1 MFTVLHTESSTGW
14 GGQENRILR
23 ETLGLREKG
32 VRVLIVCQ
40 PGSQLEKRAKE
51 HGIDVRTHR
60 INSSLDISAI
70 AFIRRLIKRES
81 VDIVNTHSGK
91 DSWVSS
97 ISARL
102 LWKRPAIIR
111 TRHLALPVKN
121 RVTYS
126 LLPDKIVT
134 VSEHV
139 RQYLIKEKGINQEKI
154 IAIHTGVDVK
164 QESRES
170 RLRPEGFGELSRTAQ
185 PERVESRKIN
195 GIRGELGISKETPLI
210 GTVAILRKKKG
221 HYILIE
227 AARIILK
234 DIPDIIFIFI
244 GDGPQRKNLLRLI
257 DEYGLNNHVR
267 LLGLRNDVHVL
278 LREMDVFVLPSF
290 EEALG
295 TSVLEA
301 MAASIPVVATNVG
314 GIPEAIID
322 GVTGILVSPGD
333 ADALADAIKKLIQ
346 DKSMARRMGEEG
358 RQRIEEHFSV
368 EKMVEGMYDLYVS
381 LIRN

>member
-14 GGQENRILR
+14 GGQEKRILR
-23 ETLGLREKG
+23 ETLCLREKG

-51 HGIDVRTHR
+51 HGIDVRTHQ

-70 AFIRRLIKRES
+70 AFIRRLIKKES

-102 LWKRPAIIR
+102 LWERPAIVR

-134 VSEHV
+134 VSEYV
-139 RQYLIKEKGINQEKI
+139 RQYLIKEKGISPEKI

-164 QESRES
+164 QEGRES
-170 RLRPEGFGELSRTAQ
+170 
-185 PERVESRKIN
+185 RVESRKIN
-195 GIRGELGISKETPLI
+195 GIREELGISKETPLI

-257 DEYGLNNHVR
+257 DKYGLNNRVR
-267 LLGLRNDVHVL
+267 LLGLRNDVHAL

-314 GIPEAIID
+314 GIPEAVID

-333 ADALADAIKKLIQ
+333 ADALADAIKRLIQ
-346 DKSMARRMGEEG
+346 DKSMARRMGEQG
-358 RQRIEEHFSV
+358 RQRVEEHFSV
-368 EKMVEGMYDLYVS
+368 EKMVEGMYDLYTS
-381 LIRN
+381 LIRNSKS

>member
-1 MFTVLHTESSTGW
+1 MFTLLHTESSTGW

-32 VRVLIVCQ
+32 VRVIIVCQ
-40 PGSQLEKRAKE
+40 PGSQLEQKAKE
-51 HGIDVRTHR
+51 HGIDVRTHE

-70 AFIRRLIKRES
+70 AFIRRLIKKES

-97 ISARL
+97 IAARL

-121 RVTYS
+121 RITYS

-134 VSEHV
+134 VSEYV
-139 RQYLIKEKGINQEKI
+139 RQYLIREKGINQEKI
-154 IAIHTGVDVK
+154 VAIPTGVDVK

-170 RLRPEGFGELSRTAQ
+170 G
-185 PERVESRKIN
+185 VESRNIYS
-195 GIRGELGISKETPLI
+195 IREELCITKETPLI

-221 HYILIE
+221 HHILIE
-227 AARIILK
+227 AAGIIIK
-234 DIPDIIFIFI
+234 DIPDIVFIFI

-257 DEYGLNNHVR
+257 NEYGLNNHIR
-267 LLGLRNDVHVL
+267 LLGLRNDVNAL

-295 TSVLEA
+295 TSALEA
-301 MAASIPVVATNVG
+301 MAAAIPVVATDIG
-314 GIPEAIID
+314 GIPEAVID

-333 ADALADAIKKLIQ
+333 ADALADAITKLIQ
-346 DKSMARRMGEEG
+346 NKSMARKMGEQG
-358 RQRIEEHFSV
+358 RQRVEEHFSV
-368 EKMVEGMYDLYVS
+368 EKMVEGMYDLYIS
-381 LIRN
+381 LLSP